1 MISNFIFKLDMK
13 LSYIFVYPKFRVD
26 EFNFN
31 NSIINLIYFL
41 KKKKYIQLIKLLI
54 ILFFYLIINLSKI
67 IYLPIIIIIYFTKY
81 RFAQISYTQIGHLNE
96 LINFMTKR
104 NYINGYKTIYLI
116 PNDSDFYFI
125 SRIFKKLIIINN
137 IFLNLILL
145 PLKYSSFIS
154 CKRAKYS

>member
-67 IYLPIIIIIYFTKY
+67 IYLPIIIII
-81 RFAQISYTQIGHLNE
+81 
-96 LINFMTKR
+96 
-104 NYINGYKTIYLI
+104 
-116 PNDSDFYFI
+116 
-125 SRIFKKLIIINN
+125 
-137 IFLNLILL
+137 
-145 PLKYSSFIS
+145 
-154 CKRAKYS
+154 